1 MKSLSHVLL
10 FATPWTVTHQA
21 PLSMGFSRQE
31 FWSGLPCLSPGDLS
45 NPGIEPR
52 SPALQV
58 DSLPAEPTQKPH
70 SLSHSATGG
79 LDFNLHHQMSQHG
92 GNLMMDAIPWAVIN
106 SHEALPLCS
115 LQIHGIFVD
124 LVCQDRPLGD
134 FVG

>member
-1 MKSLSHVLL
+1 
-10 FATPWTVTHQA
+10 
-21 PLSMGFSRQE
+21 
-31 FWSGLPCLSPGDLS
+31 
-45 NPGIEPR
+45 
-52 SPALQV
+52 
-58 DSLPAEPTQKPH
+58 
-70 SLSHSATGG
+70 
-79 LDFNLHHQMSQHG
+79 MSQHG